1 MARTFG
7 KYDQAVKT
15 FGEKI
20 FAGVP
25 QAAKDRL
32 LENALVVEVPAN
44 SVLYRDYEPARA
56 GVVLR
61 GLLRTYV
68 TSKEERQMTVRYS
81 SPGDLVGVAAVVGG
95 PLPVCV
101 EAIRNSTVLFIDS
114 ATIEELGKREPQLA
128 WRIAEEAGADLC
140 DFLISMKENAFDS
153 VQVRIARHLIQL
165 AISTDRGILLRVTIT
180 QRELADAIGSV
191 REVVSRNLHVL
202 RDDGFIKLEAE
213 GITILDIKGLK
224 AIARRT

>member
-1 MARTFG
+1 M
-7 KYDQAVKT
+7 
-15 FGEKI
+15 GEKI

-25 QAAKDRL
+25 QATKDRL
-32 LENALVVEVPAN
+32 LENALVMEVPAN

-56 GVVLR
+56 GVVLQ

-68 TSKEERQMTVRYS
+68 TSKEERQMTVTYS
-81 SPGDLVGVAAVVGG
+81 SPGDLVGMAAIVGG

-101 EAIRNSTVLFIDS
+101 EAIRNSTVLLIDS
-114 ATIEELGKREPQLA
+114 ATIEELGKTEPLLA

-140 DFLISMKENAFDS
+140 DFLISMTENAFDS
-153 VQVRIARHLIQL
+153 VQVRVARHLIQL
-165 AISTDRGILLRVTIT
+165 AVPGDRGRPLRVTIT

-191 REVVSRNLHVL
+191 REVVSRNLHML
-202 RDDGFIKLEAE
+202 RDDGFIKLEAD

-224 AIARRT
+224 AVARRT

>member
-1 MARTFG
+1 VARTFG

-101 EAIRNSTVLFIDS
+101 DS